1 MERDFKGV
9 WIPREVWLDDGLS
22 ALEKVILIEIDSLDT
37 EENHCY
43 ASNKY
48 LAEFCR
54 CSEIK
59 VSQAIKKFIFLGY
72 IEQISFDGRTRIL
85 KSRLKDCLRQTYKK
99 YKADLKKI
107 SPINKE
113 NNIENNI
120 EDIERKNIKK
130 ELFEEQFNGV
140 KQSLIPPTKQGTLDT
155 EILDVEKQDL
165 EFQGVEF
172 QGVEKEKSI
181 KKEKDSLLVQ
191 EFEIIWARY
200 PRHEGKQNALKSYI
214 KARHEGVDMVTI
226 KDAVE
231 SYRRMCESERR
242 EKRYIKQGSTWFN
255 QRSWEDEYGTTKTL
269 GAGTSCEN
277 SEFDK
282 YDSTEVPF

>member
-9 WIPREVWLDDGLS
+9 WIPREVWLDDSLS

-59 VSQAIKKFIFLGY
+59 VSQAIRKFIFLGY
-72 IEQISFDGRTRIL
+72 IEQVSFDGRTRIL
-85 KSRLKDCLRQTYKK
+85 KSRLKDCLSQTYKK
-99 YKADLKKI
+99 YEADLKKI
-107 SPINKE
+107 LPNNKE
-113 NNIENNI
+113 INIENNI
-120 EDIERKNIKK
+120 EDNKEKNIKK
-130 ELFEEQFNGV
+130 ELFEEQLNGV
-140 KQSLIPPTKQGTLDT
+140 KQSLIPPTKQGPKKIPEKALIEEFDT
-155 EILDVEKQDL
+155 
-165 EFQGVEF
+165 
-172 QGVEKEKSI
+172 
-181 KKEKDSLLVQ
+181 
-191 EFEIIWARY
+191 IWARY

-255 QRSWEDEYGTTKTL
+255 QRSWEDEYGSTKTL

-282 YDSTEVPF
+282 YDTEVPF

>member
-9 WIPREVWLDDGLS
+9 WIPREVWLDDSLS

-48 LAEFCR
+48 LAEFCQ

-120 EDIERKNIKK
+120 DNIK
-130 ELFEEQFNGV
+130 
-140 KQSLIPPTKQGTLDT
+140 
-155 EILDVEKQDL
+155 EKN
-165 EFQGVEF
+165 
-172 QGVEKEKSI
+172 I
-181 KKEKDSLLVQ
+181 KKEKDSLLID
-191 EFEIIWARY
+191 EFETIWTRY

-277 SEFDK
+277 SDFDK
-282 YDSTEVPF
+282 YDTEVPF

>member
-9 WIPREVWLDDGLS
+9 WIPREVWLDDSLS

-85 KSRLKDCLRQTYKK
+85 KSRLKDCLSQTYKK

-107 SPINKE
+107 LPINKE

-120 EDIERKNIKK
+120 EDN
-130 ELFEEQFNGV
+130 
-140 KQSLIPPTKQGTLDT
+140 
-155 EILDVEKQDL
+155 
-165 EFQGVEF
+165 
-172 QGVEKEKSI
+172 KEKNI
-181 KKEKDSLLVQ
+181 KKEKDSLLID
-191 EFEIIWARY
+191 EFETIWTRY

-277 SEFDK
+277 SDFDK

>member
-1 MERDFKGV
+1 MAVFRVNKNRNYTVMSNYHLRDKSLSLKAKGLLSQMLSLPED
-9 WIPREVWLDDGLS
+9 WDYTIQGL
-22 ALEKVILIEIDSLDT
+22 
-37 EENHCY
+37 
-43 ASNKY
+43 
-48 LAEFCR
+48 
-54 CSEIK
+54 CS
-59 VSQAIKKFIFLGY
+59 
-72 IEQISFDGRTRIL
+72 
-85 KSRLKDCLRQTYKK
+85 
-99 YKADLKKI
+99 
-107 SPINKE
+107 INKE
-113 NNIENNI
+113 KEASINSTLNELKDNGYLKVTKKMPNETKSGRIEYVY
-120 EDIERKNIKK
+120 DIYETP
-130 ELFEEQFNGV
+130 
-140 KQSLIPPTKQGTLDT
+140 KQEG
-155 EILDVEKQDL
+155 EKQDL
-165 EFQGVEF
+165 ENQGVEFQGVEF
-172 QGVEKEKSI
+172 QGLENQGQINTEELSTEITSIEERNKDNLKEKSI

-282 YDSTEVPF
+282 YDTEVPF

>member
-9 WIPREVWLDDGLS
+9 WIPKEVWLDENLS

-59 VSQAIKKFIFLGY
+59 VSQAIKKFLELGY

-85 KSRLKDCLRQTYKK
+85 RSRLKDCLSQTYKK

-107 SPINKE
+107 LPNNKE

-120 EDIERKNIKK
+120 EDNKEKNIKK
-130 ELFEEQFNGV
+130 EKN
-140 KQSLIPPTKQGTLDT
+140 
-155 EILDVEKQDL
+155 
-165 EFQGVEF
+165 
-172 QGVEKEKSI
+172 
-181 KKEKDSLLVQ
+181 SLLIE
-191 EFEIIWARY
+191 EFEAIWARY

-255 QRSWEDEYGTTKTL
+255 QRSWEDEYGTAKTL

-282 YDSTEVPF
+282 YDDTEVPF

>member
-9 WIPREVWLDDGLS
+9 WIPREVWLDDSLS

-85 KSRLKDCLRQTYKK
+85 KSRLKDCLSQTYKK
-99 YKADLKKI
+99 YEADLKKI

-120 EDIERKNIKK
+120 DNIKEKNIKK
-130 ELFEEQFNGV
+130 E
-140 KQSLIPPTKQGTLDT
+140 
-155 EILDVEKQDL
+155 
-165 EFQGVEF
+165 
-172 QGVEKEKSI
+172 KE
-181 KKEKDSLLVQ
+181 SLLID
-191 EFEIIWARY
+191 EFETIWTRY

-282 YDSTEVPF
+282 YDTEVPF

>member
-48 LAEFCR
+48 LAEFCQ

-85 KSRLKDCLRQTYKK
+85 KSRLKDCLNQTYKK

-120 EDIERKNIKK
+120 DNIK
-130 ELFEEQFNGV
+130 
-140 KQSLIPPTKQGTLDT
+140 
-155 EILDVEKQDL
+155 EKN
-165 EFQGVEF
+165 
-172 QGVEKEKSI
+172 I
-181 KKEKDSLLVQ
+181 KKEKDSLLID
-191 EFEIIWARY
+191 EFETIWTRY

-277 SEFDK
+277 SDFDK
-282 YDSTEVPF
+282 YDTEVPF

>member
-1 MERDFKGV
+1 MDRDNYIVIQGWMVTELGLKGNELL
-9 WIPREVWLDDGLS
+9 IY
-22 ALEKVILIEIDSLDT
+22 ALIYGFSQTEGQVFNGSLQYLADWTNSTKQGVLKNLKSLVEKGLIE
-37 EENHCY
+37 
-43 ASNKY
+43 
-48 LAEFCR
+48 
-54 CSEIK
+54 
-59 VSQAIKKFIFLGY
+59 
-72 IEQISFDGRTRIL
+72 
-85 KSRLKDCLRQTYKK
+85 
-99 YKADLKKI
+99 
-107 SPINKE
+107 
-113 NNIENNI
+113 
-120 EDIERKNIKK
+120 KK
-130 ELFEEQFNGV
+130 ETIFNGVKSCEYYSTKFNGV
-140 KQSLIPPTKQGTLDT
+140 KQSLIGGIKQSLTGGIKQSLTNNI
-155 EILDVEKQDL
+155 EIDNIDRDNIERKN
-165 EFQGVEF
+165 
-172 QGVEKEKSI
+172 I

-242 EKRYIKQGSTWFN
+242 DKRYIKQGSTWFN

-282 YDSTEVPF
+282 YDTEVPF